1 VGWVGTRQSAL
12 ALFAVALVV
21 FSLETIFLPVYAG
34 RDMGR
39 YIETYVQLGYHVP
52 ILPSVL
58 NTRAPLA
65 ALGVSLPLEV
75 SGWAPTFM
83 LAVLYAGSI
92 VAWAGVANL
101 LGARAALATSLVLLL
116 YPGYAI
122 LFHQLASDSLFAAG
136 FAGWALLLARA
147 IVRPSTPTFLA
158 AGAGAGA
165 LVLIRP
171 ANQVLIVMTL
181 TPLFARGPWRDRLAW
196 LAAFFIGDVVVA
208 QSWRVFAHHRYG
220 DTVALKPSLGLL
232 ALAVALTPLLLRD
245 PWRLRLAATLAVAA
259 VLLLVARG
267 WPGQS
272 PGDYLTALK
281 VNASNQLLYRAFELD
296 KIMAPENG
304 PASRRAARAVQRD
317 LLSREPYRSY
327 GIDVHEFFASGSDRV
342 FGDLT
347 GVVPATDLAAATR
360 EAVRRHPAKFVNDIA
375 HTTGAQL
382 WSARVT
388 APEQHGNAPR
398 KREPPPKQQFIVVN
412 GRRLPRPSEDQPIP
426 ASGIAPVLLT
436 LYGGAREVWHSAT
449 EHEFVFDDPRD
460 KRRYEQFTRE
470 VTDVAGDFP
479 KGRQRPGLV
488 SAWSDASRV
497 FPPGLVWLI
506 VGAVALAVRRVRDAF
521 VVVAPVIAAL
531 VVIVATSLVAPAVPE
546 YGAPVSPAFL
556 VFGVAG
562 LLGRRAS

>member
-1 VGWVGTRQSAL
+1 VGWVGTRRSAL

-21 FSLETIFLPVYAG
+21 FALETIFLPVYAG

-39 YIETYVQLGYHVP
+39 YVETYVQLGYHVP

-58 NTRAPLA
+58 DTRAPLA
-65 ALGVSLPLEV
+65 ALGVSVPLEI
-75 SGWAPTFM
+75 SGWGPTVF
-83 LAVLYAGSI
+83 LALLYAASL
-92 VAWAGVANL
+92 VAWASVAFIF
-101 LGARAALATSLVLLL
+101 GRRAALATAVVLLL

-136 FAGWALLLARA
+136 FAGWSLLLARA
-147 IVRPSTPTFLA
+147 MVGPSISAFLA

-171 ANQVLIVMTL
+171 ANQVLIVMAV
-181 TPLFARGPWRDRLAW
+181 TPLFVRAAWRQRLAG

-232 ALAVALTPLLLRD
+232 ASAVALTPLLLRD
-245 PWRLRLAATLAVAA
+245 PWRLRAAAALAGAA
-259 VLLLVARG
+259 VLLVVVRG

-281 VNASNQLLYRAFELD
+281 VNTSNQFLYRSFELS

-304 PASRRAARAVQRD
+304 PASRRAAGIVRRH
-317 LLSREPYRSY
+317 LLTKEPYRSY
-327 GIDVHEFFASGSDRV
+327 GIDVQEFFASGSDRV

-347 GVVPATDLAAATR
+347 GVVPPVDLAAATR
-360 EAVRRHPAKFVNDIA
+360 EAIRRHPGTFTNDIA

-388 APEQHGNAPR
+388 APEQESSDQER
-398 KREPPPKQQFIVVN
+398 QPPTQQFIVVK
-412 GRRLPRPSEDQPIP
+412 GRRLPKPSEGQPIP

-436 LYGGAREVWHSAT
+436 RYGGAREVWHSAT

-460 KRRYEQFTRE
+460 KRRYEKFTRE
-470 VTDVAGDFP
+470 VDDVVGDFP
-479 KGRQRPGLV
+479 PGHQRTGVV
-488 SAWSDASRV
+488 SAWNDASRL
-497 FPPGLVWLI
+497 FPPGLIWLV
-506 VGAVALAVRRVRDAF
+506 VGGIALAVRRVHGAL
-521 VVVAPVIAAL
+521 AVIAPAIGGL
-531 VVIVATSLVAPAVPE
+531 VVIVASSLIAPAVPE
-546 YGAPVSPAFL
+546 YGAPVSPSFV
-556 VFGVAG
+556 VFGVVG
-562 LLGRRAS
+562 LLGRRAA